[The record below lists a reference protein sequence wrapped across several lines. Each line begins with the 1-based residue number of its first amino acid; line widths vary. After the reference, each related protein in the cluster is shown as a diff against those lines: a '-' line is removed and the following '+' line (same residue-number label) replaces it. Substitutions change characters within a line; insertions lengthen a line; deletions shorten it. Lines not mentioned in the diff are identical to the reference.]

1 MRLSFDS
8 IEEVKAF
15 VKELKGTRGGKAD
28 KEDDAPQGQAPAPL
42 APPAG
47 PGAPNQ
53 FNPGNGFAPPAA
65 GATPQAAGPFAPG
78 AAGPAP
84 EVLALVARINA
95 RIDGAVASGQT
106 VENVSTW
113 FRGELIKAGV
123 DANNATLDQIKGVL
137 LAKAPVPALEGI
149 AKLMN
154 A

>member
-1 MRLSFDS
+1 MMGCF
-8 IEEVKAF
+8 KHC
-15 VKELKGTRGGKAD
+15 T
-28 KEDDAPQGQAPAPL
+28 
-42 APPAG
+42 
-47 PGAPNQ
+47 PGFSVQIDRNIQ
-53 FNPGNGFAPPAA
+53 H
-65 GATPQAAGPFAPG
+65 TPVFGIDQIHIPVSPAPG